1 MRSSREVAGS
11 LGILLCIAALIALT
25 GCGGGHSTT
34 NPNAVGSVTLSP
46 SVVSLNLGDTIQMS
60 ATALSPGKQPI
71 NAPIFYASNTPNSV
85 GISPSG
91 LVCAGHWDAIFVNCT
106 PGPVAV
112 GSVIASAGG
121 VSSAPVKVYV
131 HQKVDS
137 VVITPTSVNCI
148 SKAGTQTFS
157 ASAFNNVL
165 GDITSTVGQ
174 FNWQAVDAG
183 VVLLNNAIQGI
194 ALNQVVATA
203 NVPGQTQVF
212 ASISR
217 VNSVPAQFVTCAV
230 ASITA
235 DLNSVPGQTT
245 VTIGSSGTASVAP
258 TSTDTNG
265 AVITAPLIYTSTQQG
280 VATVGPAGLIRAVHP
295 GVTNIVASCTPPSCN
310 TNLNPVYANNVLT
323 VVVGG
328 APATFNIW
336 VTSSG
341 CTGKSGCTTNLVPIA
356 TPGNTVGTAVSLPGI
371 PNSLL
376 FDPQGKK
383 AYLGSEGGLI
393 VVDTTATP
401 PAVTRQPVNG
411 KVIAISNDGTKV
423 LISDT
428 AGVPSNSYVFDI
440 TTSRATALSVGGVV
454 AGNFS
459 SDSLKTF
466 VVNGNLAS
474 PPSAPD
480 LTVYSTLYPQLN
492 LSLTGANP
500 LDVAFYPTGA
510 FAYIADGI
518 SSGIAVRA
526 TCDTSTTP
534 NFISTVSGTPG
545 TPAFIGALPNGNEV
559 LAADVAT
566 AATYIDVITP
576 SSPMGTCPPTV
587 TNALTNSVSFG
598 LAFTPIQLL
607 ISPDSA
613 KAYVLPSNLAQVF
626 VFDVGTNAVSSIPLQ
641 AGGVPLAG
649 VIRPDATNMFVGAT
663 DGTVHQIN
671 LSTQTDAGRIG
682 GLNLCSS
689 ACNPDIVAVQP

>member
-1 MRSSREVAGS
+1 MRSSRDVAGS
-11 LGILLCIAALIALT
+11 LGILLCIATLIALT
-25 GCGGGHSTT
+25 ACGGGHSST
-34 NPNAVGSVTLSP
+34 NLNAVGSVTLSP
-46 SVVSLNLGDTIQMS
+46 SVVSLNLGDTMQMS
-60 ATALSPGKQPI
+60 ATALSPAKQPI
-71 NAPIFYASNTPNSV
+71 SPAIFYASNTPNIV
-85 GISPSG
+85 GMSPSG
-91 LVCAGHWDAIFVNCT
+91 LVCGGHWDANFINCT
-106 PGPVAV
+106 PGPVGV

-131 HQKVDS
+131 HQTVNS
-137 VVITPTSVNCI
+137 VVVSPTSVNCL
-148 SKAGTQTFS
+148 SKSGQQTFS

-183 VVLLNNAIQGI
+183 VVLLNNAIQGL

-212 ASISR
+212 ASISG

-235 DLNSVPGQTT
+235 DLNNVPGQTT

-258 TSTDTNG
+258 TSVDSKG
-265 AVITAPLIYTSTQQG
+265 AVITAPLTFTSTQQG

-310 TNLNPVYANNVLT
+310 TNLNPVYANNALT

-328 APATFNIW
+328 APATFTVW
-336 VTSSG
+336 ATSSG
-341 CTGKSGCTTNLVPIA
+341 CTGKPGCTTNLVPIT
-356 TPGNTVGTAVSLPGI
+356 TPGNTLGTAVSLPGI
-371 PNSLL
+371 PNSML

-401 PAVTRQPVNG
+401 PAVTRRPVNG

-428 AGVPSNSYVFDI
+428 VSVPSNSYVFDI
-440 TTSRATALSVGGVV
+440 TTSSATALSLGGVV

-459 SDSLKTF
+459 PDSLKTF
-466 VVNGNLAS
+466 VVNGNLTS
-474 PPSAPD
+474 PPSVPD
-480 LTVYSTLYPQLN
+480 LTVYSTLYPQIN
-492 LSLTGANP
+492 LTLSGANP
-500 LDVAFYPTGA
+500 LDVAFYPAGA

-518 SSGIAVRA
+518 SSGIAVRG

-534 NFISTVSGTPG
+534 NFISTVTGTPG
-545 TPAFIGALPNGNEV
+545 TPTFIGSLPNGNEV
-559 LAADVAT
+559 LAVDVAT
-566 AATYIDVITP
+566 TATFMDVITP
-576 SSPMGTCPPTV
+576 TNPMGTCPPTV
-587 TNALTNSVSFG
+587 SNTLTTSVSFGQVFTPTQLLMSPDSTKAYVFSSSLAEVLVFDVATNSVS
-598 LAFTPIQLL
+598 T
-607 ISPDSA
+607 
-613 KAYVLPSNLAQVF
+613 
-626 VFDVGTNAVSSIPLQ
+626 IPLQ
-641 AGGVPLAG
+641 ANGIPLAG
-649 VIRPDATNMFVGAT
+649 IIRPDTTNMFVGAS

-671 LSTQTDAGRIG
+671 LSTQSDAARIG

-689 ACNPDIVAVQP
+689 ACNPDIVAIQP